1 MEQQNESERGLFTV
15 QSVSQSAS
23 QSCYPDTSDGRAHAY
38 LRFIGM
44 RNISWRTRR
53 TISSINVRASHGK
66 MCCVRRVPRNA
77 HKSIINFHINKS
89 RAIWY
94 GHSKNGAA
102 HLQKS
107 TFVIVRVLL
116 IVLKFRNQFRGV
128 LIIIVFTNLQKN
140 VQSSRSMYST
150 KRTAERQAIGR
161 EEEPFENALII
172 WILVCN

>member
-1 MEQQNESERGLFTV
+1 MGIRKTEL
-15 QSVSQSAS
+15 
-23 QSCYPDTSDGRAHAY
+23 P
-38 LRFIGM
+38 
-44 RNISWRTRR
+44 IS
-53 TISSINVRASHGK
+53 K
-66 MCCVRRVPRNA
+66 
-77 HKSIINFHINKS
+77 
-89 RAIWY
+89 
-94 GHSKNGAA
+94 
-102 HLQKS
+102 KS

-172 WILVCN
+172 